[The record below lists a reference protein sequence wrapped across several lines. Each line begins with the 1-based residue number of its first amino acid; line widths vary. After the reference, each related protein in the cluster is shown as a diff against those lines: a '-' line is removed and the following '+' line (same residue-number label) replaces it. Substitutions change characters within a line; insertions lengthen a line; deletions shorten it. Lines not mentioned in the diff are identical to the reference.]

1 MIYSSNLKHIEPLQ
15 WAWKTPLTSTD
26 WITCTIF
33 AVPISKIDM
42 ESVLLGQPVA
52 SAYPFKVS
60 LGSALHNYLWQWG
73 GPWWTAQ
80 HGKHRWTM
88 WFLNRITHGIGV
100 EIDRKP
106 PPSVKMRKSHG
117 FQWWNPVKAL
127 YFMGKTRE
135 NPMVS
140 YWFPRDF
147 PVTGNPWVSAR
158 GSVGHNVTSQSIDIQ
173 PKQSGVPVFH
183 VVSWFRLI

>member
-15 WAWKTPLTSTD
+15 WAWFSPLTSTD

-42 ESVLLGQPVA
+42 ESVRLGQPVA

-80 HGKHRWTM
+80 HGNCLWKNWGQTP
-88 WFLNRITHGIGV
+88 LNHGISQPNRPWDWCGNWQETPPICYNA
-100 EIDRKP
+100 EIPWDSMVKP
-106 PPSVKMRKSHG
+106 SDSPIFYGENTGKSHG
-117 FQWWNPVKAL
+117 FL
-127 YFMGKTRE
+127 LI
-135 NPMVS
+135 
-140 YWFPRDF
+140 
-147 PVTGNPWVSAR
+147 
-158 GSVGHNVTSQSIDIQ
+158 SQGFSF
-173 PKQSGVPVFH
+173 G
-183 VVSWFRLI
+183 

>member
-1 MIYSSNLKHIEPLQ
+1 MSLENTTDIHWLNYLNNIRSPDFQNRHGVGSFKATSCFSLSFQGLTRKCTPQLSVTMG
-15 WAWKTPLTSTD
+15 WALVNRPTWQTPLNHVISQPNHPWD
-26 WITCTIF
+26 WC
-33 AVPISKIDM
+33 
-42 ESVLLGQPVA
+42 G
-52 SAYPFKVS
+52 
-60 LGSALHNYLWQWG
+60 NWQE
-73 GPWWTAQ
+73 T
-80 HGKHRWTM
+80 
-88 WFLNRITHGIGV
+88 
-100 EIDRKP
+100 P